1 LPKYFTTSDW
11 DIHVVANSEIVKDLE
26 QLKMLV
32 PELVKGGGI
41 ALDTLFDIMTCK
53 SLSEAKHMAKMSV
66 KKQKEE

>member
-1 LPKYFTTSDW
+1 
-11 DIHVVANSEIVKDLE
+11 
-26 QLKMLV
+26 MLV